1 SCWMGNCDGE
11 SCICNDGWSGSQ
23 CDHCD
28 GRILLE
34 EDTGWLSD
42 GLGNYATKSKCSWLI
57 DPKNSTLPLRFFF
70 HEFTS
75 ECGWDYLYIYD
86 GDSAHSPL
94 LATLNGI
101 IYSPDQSGGYR
112 PEIIATSGKAFLHF
126 YSDVAYTMSGF
137 NMSYSV
143 NRCTYD
149 CFNHGVCNGKY
160 LFFYSQCICDNG
172 WHGTSCQTQ
181 TCPNNCMK
189 METLGKDCSI
199 TLPNS
204 KGFWSVSNFNPISIS
219 PRASYAA
226 ALIGNLLWVYGGMEF
241 GSSRNQDLLVFNISS
256 QIWKPVSNAG
266 SNLYPQSRYGHTMIA
281 HNNSLYIFG
290 GKLTQNENSVD
301 HLWEFNILTSSW
313 TKINYSTDFSQVT
326 NGTSGLELSGHSA
339 NLVHFNNDTEIMVVM
354 FGYHPLISYSPFVY
368 EYNFITKTWIRPQTS
383 SAGLIQLYGHTTVQ
397 DESTNVIY
405 IHGGAKNVGN
415 SLEISSSTY
424 SYNPQTRC
432 FTQLKNS
439 KQPRFLHSAGLVNG
453 VMYIYG
459 GNTHNDT
466 NESGA
471 LCYSPSFMAY
481 SIACN
486 SWSHLNSTPDS
497 INPSRYGHFGIVVKS
512 ISQSISDNIFIF
524 SGYDGMMI
532 NDVLIYQPGN
542 CIAVQDKNRCLGKL
556 RYKLHRHEGNN
567 HHLSLNVK
575 CIPNLANAKP
585 SNVFF
590 ASNLI
595 QGNPCDQTE
604 LSCYW
609 NTTHCIARINNSST
623 CLGDNL
629 VQTPNCSRAVKC
641 ADFKNCIQC
650 ITDPEC
656 MWSKTCIEYNSNE
669 TSEPC
674 ETSCADLKSCSNC
687 LKDSSCMWCQSQY
700 KCINTNSYVVQY
712 PYGQCLE
719 WTNKNQCPVYK
730 CSDLKT
736 CGECQDNPNCG
747 WCDDGSYTGLGVCM
761 DGGGSGPLL
770 FNNSTAQY
778 EVSSEM
784 CPSGWFFTSCPLCQ
798 CNGHSSCDSNNLCIN
813 CTANT
818 IGDQCQNCK
827 PGFYGDPRN
836 GNNCTKCSCGTK
848 AVSCNS
854 QTGACNCETKG
865 ETGRSCEVCDTSN
878 GYTGNA
884 AGNGTCFY
892 TLLINYQFTFNLK
905 MDADDTHV
913 TKINFKNT
921 PNMEEDVQ
929 VTFVS
934 TQMCDLH
941 FAVSSVTTKNL
952 PGGEESI
959 LYVENTTDYSF
970 TFSGDRLKI
979 GDPGQNTTVRV
990 YVSGFKTPTLI
1001 KISLLQRSNRLLKIL
1016 LILFSSFLVVL
1027 LLAAVTWKLKMMY
1040 DVRQLQ
1046 ANRAVEMAEMA
1057 ARPFAA
1063 IQLCCDDMYRST
1075 QVSDGCEIGS
1085 MIHNPEAVCE
1095 ENCSNSKVSVV
1106 SVFLWLPTGL
1116 PSEEKLKND
1125 ANLETPPYYV
1135 APPPGQCG
1143 LAIGTALIH
1152 GCKSDQATPQSHKK
1166 KIDVVQ
1172 RNNNSSRKGACV

>member
-1 SCWMGNCDGE
+1 
-11 SCICNDGWSGSQ
+11 
-23 CDHCD
+23 
-28 GRILLE
+28 
-34 EDTGWLSD
+34 GWLSD

-149 CFNHGVCNGKY
+149 CFNHGVCND
-160 LFFYSQCICDNG
+160 SQCICDNG

-439 KQPRFLHSAGLVNG
+439 KQPRFLHSAG
-453 VMYIYG
+453 
-459 GNTHNDT
+459 
-466 NESGA
+466 
-471 LCYSPSFMAY
+471 
-481 SIACN
+481 
-486 SWSHLNSTPDS
+486 WSHLNSTPDS

-567 HHLSLNVK
+567 HHLS
-575 CIPNLANAKP
+575 
-585 SNVFF
+585 
-590 ASNLI
+590 
-595 QGNPCDQTE
+595 TE

-884 AGNGTCFY
+884 AGNGTCF
-892 TLLINYQFTFNLK
+892 
-905 MDADDTHV
+905 
-913 TKINFKNT
+913 
-921 PNMEEDVQ
+921 
-929 VTFVS
+929 
-934 TQMCDLH
+934 
-941 FAVSSVTTKNL
+941 
-952 PGGEESI
+952 
-959 LYVENTTDYSF
+959 
-970 TFSGDRLKI
+970 
-979 GDPGQNTTVRV
+979 
-990 YVSGFKTPTLI
+990 
-1001 KISLLQRSNRLLKIL
+1001 
-1016 LILFSSFLVVL
+1016 
-1027 LLAAVTWKLKMMY
+1027 
-1040 DVRQLQ
+1040 
-1046 ANRAVEMAEMA
+1046 
-1057 ARPFAA
+1057 
-1063 IQLCCDDMYRST
+1063 
-1075 QVSDGCEIGS
+1075 
-1085 MIHNPEAVCE
+1085 
-1095 ENCSNSKVSVV
+1095 
-1106 SVFLWLPTGL
+1106 
-1116 PSEEKLKND
+1116 
-1125 ANLETPPYYV
+1125 
-1135 APPPGQCG
+1135 
-1143 LAIGTALIH
+1143 
-1152 GCKSDQATPQSHKK
+1152 
-1166 KIDVVQ
+1166 
-1172 RNNNSSRKGACV
+1172 

>member
-1 SCWMGNCDGE
+1 MQ
-11 SCICNDGWSGSQ
+11 IFV
-23 CDHCD
+23 
-28 GRILLE
+28 
-34 EDTGWLSD
+34 GWLSD

-57 DPKNSTLPLRFFF
+57 DPKNRPFAKCHNGHYCFTLPLRFFF

-149 CFNHGVCNGKY
+149 CFNHGVCND
-160 LFFYSQCICDNG
+160 SQCICDNG

-181 TCPNNCMK
+181 TCPNNCSGFLSK
-189 METLGKDCSI
+189 LFGQWQI
-199 TLPNS
+199 NS
-204 KGFWSVSNFNPISIS
+204 TGQSNVYIAICPPTQHFGFWSVSNFNPISIS

-952 PGGEESI
+952 PESI

-1063 IQLCCDDMYRST
+1063 I
-1075 QVSDGCEIGS
+1075 
-1085 MIHNPEAVCE
+1085 
-1095 ENCSNSKVSVV
+1095 
-1106 SVFLWLPTGL
+1106 
-1116 PSEEKLKND
+1116 
-1125 ANLETPPYYV
+1125 
-1135 APPPGQCG
+1135 
-1143 LAIGTALIH
+1143 
-1152 GCKSDQATPQSHKK
+1152 
-1166 KIDVVQ
+1166 
-1172 RNNNSSRKGACV
+1172 